1 VYVRWDWHKLSL
13 VREKGIAIMND
24 FDAKNHLRDLYREAA
39 NERLARQVEEAA
51 QPKTKKVVR
60 PSLFTTSVKLL
71 TGFAR

>member
-1 VYVRWDWHKLSL
+1 
-13 VREKGIAIMND
+13 MND
-24 FDAKNHLRDLYREAA
+24 FDAKNHLNDLRREAI
-39 NERLARQVEEAA
+39 NEHLARQLEEAA

>member
-1 VYVRWDWHKLSL
+1 MY
-13 VREKGIAIMND
+13 E
-24 FDAKNHLRDLYREAA
+24 FDAKNHLNDLHREVA

-51 QPKTKKVVR
+51 QPKPKKVVR